1 MISWHPS
8 AKPGASPKPSLE
20 THRSICRSSPLSLW
34 MGLRAWQ
41 KEKREAEDQT
51 YGKELQVLE
60 PIGSSVASNL
70 RRDDRG

>member
-1 MISWHPS
+1 
-8 AKPGASPKPSLE
+8 
-20 THRSICRSSPLSLW
+20 